1 MSRNDD
7 ANMKVV
13 NATVIPL
20 SELPIVQ
27 PVIPNNEIPLTNKAI
42 LTYNLSKSV
51 KLFTLLDGF
60 FCFIYAVYNP
70 YYFLPLLLTV
80 IGYYGAK
87 NYNKK
92 FTITYLL
99 YCVLNVISKVIL
111 WVYIMYYQE
120 RLPNYDYTGFSLF
133 SWLSIL
139 CELYISR
146 IICKYYDSLCNL
158 TDSELQ
164 SVKNLKYRIARIV
177 YW

>member
-1 MSRNDD
+1 MSRNNE

-13 NATVIPL
+13 NATIIPN

-27 PVIPNNEIPLTNKAI
+27 PIIPNDEIPLTNRAI

-70 YYFLPLLLTV
+70 YYFFPLLLTV

-87 NYNKK
+87 NYNKT
-92 FTITYLL
+92 FTIIYLL
-99 YCVLNVISKVIL
+99 YCVLNIVSKVIL
-111 WVYIMYYQE
+111 WVFIMYFQE
-120 RLPNYDYTGFSLF
+120 RLSNYDYIGFSLF
-133 SWLSIL
+133 TWLSIL

-146 IICKYYDSLCNL
+146 IICKYYDSLCIL

-164 SVKNLKYRIARIV
+164 SVKNLKYRIAQIV